1 MSSTLEKKIMN
12 LEERL
17 RAENESRDRD
27 RQVGG
32 EVGGPSMGLHSSS
45 SSSSSSAAAAGPASS
60 PALRRPRQLGD
71 MGTPTRPRRQLDLPV
86 SQIVQPKKHDSE
98 FESKLQEI
106 MKMNGILNING
117 QRYQTEMKDLEHL
130 GELGNGTCGHVVKMR
145 HKPSGVVIAVKQMR
159 RSGNAEENKRII
171 MDLDVVLK
179 SHDCP
184 YIVQCLGCFIT
195 ESDVWICMELMA
207 TCLDKLL
214 KRSRQAIPEDFLGKV
229 TVATVK
235 ALSYLK
241 EKHGVIHRDVKPS
254 NILLDEMGGVKL
266 CDFGIS
272 GRLVD
277 SKAKTRSA
285 GCAAYMAPERID
297 PPDPTKPDYDIRA
310 DVWSLGIT
318 LVELATGVFPY
329 RDCKTDFEVLSRVV
343 QDDPPS
349 LPADAP
355 FSKEFRSF
363 VSCCLTKNYK
373 HRPKYHKL
381 MEHAF
386 IRKYDVLQDGETNS
400 SLTNSGCQWFGKVM
414 RQLEPRLPG
423 GQQQQQRVSSHV
435 SLKQTAHLRAQSE
448 VPAFLR
454 SNINSSMREPPNS
467 GFLPF
472 HQRSN
477 SENGANYV
485 PYSPY
490 AFRRKEIARPFSPPT
505 SKDAAD
511 QPEQN
516 LPPRSFS
523 PYRQHEQ
530 SIARHDYS
538 SSNHCSTTNGQG
550 RQEATTTTTTM
561 TTMMTTTTTMT
572 TTTRSFSP
580 YRTQDSNLD
589 SNGRPYSPYRS
600 SRYEERDKTD
610 RWQGD
615 VSRSLSPFARD
626 YSPWRRENVDPPVIQ
641 PPPATYDNSGRYSPF
656 LQQRLTQPPSQQSTA
671 PQTYPQMQN
680 IYGSPMI
687 SRKRF
692 PSEPPPQGSH
702 GSTSPQLLI
711 SRFAHQLKQES
722 PPSSLVMPPQQIVG
736 SKESAKKRFASY
748 VRLRLGSER
757 APSPEPPPRLSRGE
771 SPLALRRNLVDQ
783 ASPSFPRRY
792 VSPPPQPPPRRL
804 SESNSVPGSPQHVR
818 ARLRYTPEPQRR
830 PPPP

>member
-1 MSSTLEKKIMN
+1 MSSTLENKILN
-12 LEERL
+12 LQERL

-27 RQVGG
+27 RQNS
-32 EVGGPSMGLHSSS
+32 EVGPGTSLQPSSS
-45 SSSSSSAAAAGPASS
+45 GSVSSSAS
-60 PALRRPRQLGD
+60 RPPI
-71 MGTPTRPRRQLDLPV
+71 PTLKV
-86 SQIVQPKKHDSE
+86 SQIPPKKQDSE

-145 HKPSGVVIAVKQMR
+145 HKPSGVLIAVKQMR

-214 KRSRQAIPEDFLGKV
+214 KRTRQAMPEEFLGKV

-254 NILLDEMGGVKL
+254 NILLDERGGVKL

-349 LPADAP
+349 LPPDVL
-355 FSKEFRSF
+355 FSKEFRNF

-381 MEHAF
+381 MEHPF
-386 IRKYDVLQDGETNS
+386 IRKHDVPQDEETNS
-400 SLTNSGCQWFGKVM
+400 SVLNSGCQWFGRVM
-414 RQLEPRLPG
+414 QQLEPSFRLPG
-423 GQQQQQRVSSHV
+423 WQQRVTGHV

-454 SNINSSMREPPNS
+454 SNVTKDSQNSS
-467 GFLPF
+467 FLPF

-485 PYSPY
+485 SYSPY
-490 AFRRKEIARPFSPPT
+490 ALRRKEISRPFSPPSSNDMDT
-505 SKDAAD
+505 SESNF
-511 QPEQN
+511 QRPY
-516 LPPRSFS
+516 S
-523 PYRQHEQ
+523 PYRHADQN
-530 SIARHDYS
+530 RDY
-538 SSNHCSTTNGQG
+538 SSNHCSLNGQG
-550 RQEATTTTTTM
+550 RQEG
-561 TTMMTTTTTMT
+561 
-572 TTTRSFSP
+572 RPFSP
-580 YRTQDSNLD
+580 YRQDASTIDAGSRL
-589 SNGRPYSPYRS
+589 YSPYHGRFT
-600 SRYEERDKTD
+600 EDRDTSKE
-610 RWQGD
+610 RWQG

-626 YSPWRRENVDPPVIQ
+626 YSPWRRENVDPPNVVQ
-641 PPPATYDNSGRYSPF
+641 STESGRYSPF
-656 LQQRLTQPPSQQSTA
+656 LQQRLGQTPSV
-671 PQTYPQMQN
+671 PQTHPQTQD

-702 GSTSPQLLI
+702 GSTSPELLI
-711 SRFAHQLKQES
+711 SRFAHQLKQEPS
-722 PPSSLVMPPQQIVG
+722 PVMPPVQGG

-783 ASPSFPRRY
+783 ASPSFARRY
-792 VSPPPQPPPRRL
+792 VSSSPPQPPPRRL

>member
-27 RQVGG
+27 RHGG
-32 EVGGPSMGLHSSS
+32 EVGGPGMGLHSTPS
-45 SSSSSSAAAAGPASS
+45 GPMSS

-71 MGTPTRPRRQLDLPV
+71 MGTPTRPRKQLDLPV
-86 SQIVQPKKHDSE
+86 SQMVPPKKHDSE

-130 GELGNGTCGHVVKMR
+130 GELGNGTCGHVVKMK

-254 NILLDEMGGVKL
+254 NILLDESGGVKL

-329 RDCKTDFEVLSRVV
+329 RDCKTDFEVMSRVV

-349 LPADAP
+349 LPLDTP

-381 MEHAF
+381 MEHPF
-386 IRKYDVLQDGETNS
+386 IRKYDVLHDGETNS
-400 SLTNSGCQWFGKVM
+400 SLPNSGYQWFGRVM
-414 RQLEPRLPG
+414 RQLEPSSRLPG
-423 GQQQQQRVSSHV
+423 GQQQQQQQQQRVSGHV
-435 SLKQTAHLRAQSE
+435 SLKQTAHLRAQTE

-454 SNINSSMREPPNS
+454 SNVNSNVTRDPPNS
-467 GFLPF
+467 GFLSF

-477 SENGANYV
+477 SENSANYV
-485 PYSPY
+485 SYSPY
-490 AFRRKEIARPFSPPT
+490 ALRRREIARPFSPPM
-505 SKDAAD
+505 SKDVE
-511 QPEQN
+511 QPEPN
-516 LPPRSFS
+516 PPRSFS
-523 PYRQHEQ
+523 PYRQQYEQ
-530 SIARHDYS
+530 TITRHQDYS
-538 SSNHCSTTNGQG
+538 SNRCATTTNGQG
-550 RQEATTTTTTM
+550 KQETTATTI
-561 TTMMTTTTTMT
+561 
-572 TTTRSFSP
+572 TRPFSP
-580 YRTQDSNLD
+580 YRTQDASNLGN
-589 SNGRPYSPYRS
+589 NGRSYSPYRS
-600 SRYEERDKTD
+600 SRYDERDSNKAD
-610 RWQGD
+610 RWQG
-615 VSRSLSPFARD
+615 VTRSLSPLARD
-626 YSPWRRENVDPPVIQ
+626 YSPWRRENVDPPGVIQ
-641 PPPATYDNSGRYSPF
+641 PPPPIKCDNGGRYSPF
-656 LQQRLTQPPSQQSTA
+656 LQQRLVQSAQPAAA
-671 PQTYPQMQN
+671 PHTHPQVQD

-722 PPSSLVMPPQQIVG
+722 PPSSLVMPPQQQGAG

-783 ASPSFPRRY
+783 ASP
-792 VSPPPQPPPRRL
+792 
-804 SESNSVPGSPQHVR
+804 
-818 ARLRYTPEPQRR
+818 ACQRKYAAM
-830 PPPP
+830 

>member
-1 MSSTLEKKIMN
+1 MSSTLENKILN
-12 LEERL
+12 LQERL
-17 RAENESRDRD
+17 RAENESRERD
-27 RQVGG
+27 RHNN
-32 EVGGPSMGLHSSS
+32 EVGSVSIIQ
-45 SSSSSSAAAAGPASS
+45 SSSSAPTSS
-60 PALRRPRQLGD
+60 PALPRPRQLGE
-71 MGTPTRPRRQLDLPV
+71 MGTPTRPRRQLNLPV
-86 SQIVQPKKHDSE
+86 SQMIPPKTHDSE

-117 QRYQTEMKDLEHL
+117 QRYQTEMNNLEHL

-159 RSGNAEENKRII
+159 RSGNTEENKRII

-214 KRSRQAIPEDFLGKV
+214 KKSRQAIPEDFLGKV
-229 TVATVK
+229 TLATVK

-254 NILLDEMGGVKL
+254 NILLDESGDVKL

-318 LVELATGVFPY
+318 LVELATGIFPY

-349 LPADAP
+349 LPADAI
-355 FSKEFRSF
+355 FSKEFRNF
-363 VSCCLTKNYK
+363 VNCCLTKNYK

-381 MEHAF
+381 MEHPF
-386 IRKYDVLQDGETNS
+386 IRKYEIEYGDGTNS
-400 SLTNSGCQWFGKVM
+400 MQSSGYQWFGRVM
-414 RQLEPRLPG
+414 RQLEPRATSG
-423 GQQQQQRVSSHV
+423 GQQRNTGHV
-435 SLKQTAHLRAQSE
+435 SLKQTVYLRGQTE
-448 VPAFLR
+448 VPPFLK
-454 SNINSSMREPPNS
+454 SNVHKDAEKTT
-467 GFLPF
+467 FVPF

-477 SENGANYV
+477 SENNASSISC
-485 PYSPY
+485 SPY
-490 AFRRKEIARPFSPPT
+490 MLKRRDVYRPFSPPST
-505 SKDAAD
+505 
-511 QPEQN
+511 
-516 LPPRSFS
+516 
-523 PYRQHEQ
+523 
-530 SIARHDYS
+530 
-538 SSNHCSTTNGQG
+538 STTAT
-550 RQEATTTTTTM
+550 RTATTTTTM
-561 TTMMTTTTTMT
+561 KFFDKESDGVDFHS
-572 TTTRSFSP
+572 RLFSP
-580 YRTQDSNLD
+580 YKQSTNQAHDYHSNLCAI
-589 SNGRPYSPYRS
+589 NGQARHE
-600 SRYEERDKTD
+600 RYGYQERDDSTAP
-610 RWQGD
+610 
-615 VSRSLSPFARD
+615 RSLSPFARD
-626 YSPWRRENVDPPVIQ
+626 YSPWRRENVDPPGVV
-641 PPPATYDNSGRYSPF
+641 PANCESGRYSPF
-656 LQQRLTQPPSQQSTA
+656 VQQRLAHLSSLSKSHAQAQD
-671 PQTYPQMQN
+671 

-692 PSEPPPQGSH
+692 PSEPPPPAAPPPVTSQSVLSMTPQSIQGSH
-702 GSTSPQLLI
+702 ISTSPQLLI
-711 SRFAHQLKQES
+711 SRFAHQLKQE
-722 PPSSLVMPPQQIVG
+722 PSSPTYSAPQSG
-736 SKESAKKRFASY
+736 TKESAKKRFASY

-757 APSPEPPPRLSRGE
+757 APSPEPPPRLNRGE
-771 SPLALRRNLVDQ
+771 SPLAIRRSLIEQ
-783 ASPSFPRRY
+783 PSPSYSRRY
-792 VSPPPQPPPRRL
+792 VSPSPPQPPPRRL
-804 SESNSVPGSPQHVR
+804 SDSNSLPGSPQYVR